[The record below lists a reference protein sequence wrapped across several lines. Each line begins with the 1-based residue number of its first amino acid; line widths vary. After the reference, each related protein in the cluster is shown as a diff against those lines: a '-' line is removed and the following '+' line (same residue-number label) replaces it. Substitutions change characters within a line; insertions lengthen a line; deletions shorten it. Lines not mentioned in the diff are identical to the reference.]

1 MNKKWEIYQT
11 NEEKVEKLQEKYKL
25 NRLLSTLLTN
35 RGITEEAEI
44 TKFLNPKRSDFY
56 DPFGMPDME
65 KAAERILKAIK
76 DKEQIIIYGD
86 YDVDGIT
93 SVTVLKSFLEERGI
107 QVNVYIP
114 NRLNE
119 GYGLNKTAMEE
130 IAKQGNKLMITVDCG
145 ITAVDEVEYA
155 KTFGIETIITD
166 HHEPAEELPKA
177 IAVVD
182 AKRKDNKYECRNLAG
197 VGVVFKLI
205 QALSIKL
212 GLDPKEYL
220 KYLDIVCVGTISDIV
235 PLTDENRVIVK
246 LGLKLVEQTKN
257 LVLKEILQSC
267 GYSKIN
273 STTIS
278 FGVAPR
284 INACGRMGHQEE
296 ALNLLLSKEE
306 NEVKELTQK
315 INEYNKTRQEIE
327 KNIYNEAVE
336 QIEKE
341 GLDTKNTI
349 VVSGK
354 GWHHGVIGIVS
365 SKITELYFKPSILL
379 CEEDGECKGSGR
391 SIPGFDLHEALMECN
406 DTIDKFGG
414 HAMAVG
420 INIKKE
426 KVEEF
431 KEEFEKIAKEKEVD
445 KIIPILN
452 LDAEIK
458 LDDVNKEMVDSLKEL
473 EPFGEA
479 NKMPIFAF
487 RNLKI
492 DSIRSLSEGKH
503 LRLSVKDNKNIINAI
518 GFNMGALAD
527 TYRIGDRVDIAGN
540 LEINSFNGVDSIQIN
555 IKDIMRD
562 GYKNLKILILK
573 PIKEYKEIENYL
585 YTLNLEN
592 GYIQEL
598 GEHEEEYVPT
608 WEY

>member
-1 MNKKWEIYQT
+1 MNKKWEIYKT
-11 NEEKVEKLQEKYKL
+11 NEEKVEELQKKYKL
-25 NRLLSTLLTN
+25 NRLLSILLTN

-44 TKFLNPKRSDFY
+44 EKFLNPKRSDFY

-65 KAAERILKAIK
+65 KAVERILNAIEN
-76 DKEQIIIYGD
+76 KEQIIIYGD

-145 ITAVDEVEYA
+145 ITAVEEVEYA
-155 KTFGIETIITD
+155 KKFGIETIITD

-212 GLDPKEYL
+212 KLDQKEYL

-257 LVLKEILQSC
+257 LGLKEILQSC

-296 ALNLLLSKEE
+296 ALNLLVSKEE
-306 NEVKELTQK
+306 KEVKKLTQK
-315 INEYNKTRQEIE
+315 INEYNKIRQEIE
-327 KNIYNEAVE
+327 KNIYNEAIE

-341 GLDTKNTI
+341 RNDNKNTI
-349 VVSGK
+349 VVFGK

-406 DTIDKFGG
+406 DTIEKFGG

-420 INIKKE
+420 ININKE
-426 KVEEF
+426 KIEEF

-492 DSIRSLSEGKH
+492 DSIRSLSDGKH
-503 LRLSVKDNKNIINAI
+503 LKLSVKDNKNIINAI
-518 GFNMGALAD
+518 GFNMGTLTD

-555 IKDIMRD
+555 IKDIM
-562 GYKNLKILILK
+562 KSI
-573 PIKEYKEIENYL
+573 
-585 YTLNLEN
+585 
-592 GYIQEL
+592 
-598 GEHEEEYVPT
+598 
-608 WEY
+608 